1 MCSSRVFVQQI
12 YILLYSH
19 TTFLKVSQ
27 YYVRGGVLVE
37 TVKSN
42 RDFKKM
48 YKTADSFANRQLA
61 IYFKRNS
68 LPYNRYGFSVSKKI
82 GNAVV
87 RNKMRRRLKEII
99 RTQVKVKNGYDI
111 IFIARQNSKEANYE
125 ILKNSVSHLLKKTK
139 LSL

>member
-1 MCSSRVFVQQI
+1 M
-12 YILLYSH
+12 
-19 TTFLKVSQ
+19 
-27 YYVRGGVLVE
+27 VE

-99 RTQVKVKNGYDI
+99 RTQVKLKNGYDI

-125 ILKNSVSHLLKKTK
+125 ILKNSVFHLLKKTK

>member
-1 MCSSRVFVQQI
+1 M
-12 YILLYSH
+12 
-19 TTFLKVSQ
+19 
-27 YYVRGGVLVE
+27 VE
-37 TVKSN
+37 TVKKN

-48 YKTADSFANRQLA
+48 YKIADSFANRQLA